1 MPTLTFTRIVDLSYP
16 VDADA
21 PRELPIGPPKLYH
34 TATMERDGYFESRVD
49 LSGHCSTHID
59 TPALMYADGY
69 TVESIPLERL
79 SGFAT
84 RLSLNHL
91 NPGDTI
97 DADVLQAWEDAG
109 GSLPR
114 GSLAFLYTGM
124 SKYVG
129 TPLFN
134 RNWIGLN
141 GSGARWL
148 VERGIKLVGTDACA
162 IEDIWGPRD
171 NFPAHHTFLE
181 NQIPILEDLRGLDE
195 MPDTFFVVVAPMKLA
210 NSSGAPTRVFAFL

>member
-1 MPTLTFTRIVDLSYP
+1 MPTLTFERIVDLSYP
-16 VDADA
+16 VDENA

-49 LSGHCSTHID
+49 VSGHCSTHID
-59 TPALMYADGY
+59 TPSLMYPEGY
-69 TVESIPLERL
+69 TVERIDLNRL
-79 SGFAT
+79 SGWARRIT
-84 RLSLNHL
+84 LTHL
-91 NPGDTI
+91 KPGDTI

-109 GSLPR
+109 GSFPKE
-114 GSLAFLYTGM
+114 SIVFLYTGM
-124 SKYVG
+124 SQRVHE
-129 TPLFN
+129 PIFN

-148 VERGIKLVGTDACA
+148 VERGVKLVGTDACA

-181 NQIPILEDLRGLDE
+181 NGIPIVEDLRGLDE
-195 MPDTFFVVVAPMKLA
+195 VPDEFFVVVAPMKLA
-210 NSSGAPTRVFAFL
+210 NSSGAPTRVYAFL

>member
-1 MPTLTFTRIVDLSYP
+1 MPTLTFERIVDLSYP
-16 VDADA
+16 IDANT

-49 LSGHCSTHID
+49 VSGHCSTHID
-59 TPALMYADGY
+59 TPSLMYQGGY
-69 TVESIPLERL
+69 TVESIPLNRL
-79 SGFAT
+79 MGFAT
-84 RLSLNHL
+84 RIALTHL

-109 GSLPR
+109 GSFPKD
-114 GSLAFLYTGM
+114 GIIFVYTGM
-124 SKYVG
+124 SKRVSE
-129 TPLFN
+129 PVFN

-141 GSGARWL
+141 RSGARWL
-148 VERGIKLVGTDACA
+148 VERAVKLVGTDACA
-162 IEDIWGPRD
+162 IEDVWGPRD
-171 NFPAHHTFLE
+171 GFPAHHTFLE
-181 NQIPILEDLRGLDE
+181 NQIPIVEDLRGLDE